1 MSDVLAVEVVEGVG
15 GWASSGLIHQVDE
28 GALVGG
34 EADPAGPDL
43 RVLDRPKKK
52 ITKKIISSII

>member
-1 MSDVLAVEVVEGVG
+1 LGDVLAVEVVEGVG
-15 GWASSGLIHQVDE
+15 GRASSGLIHQVDE

-43 RVLDRPKKK
+43 RVLDRPGK
-52 ITKKIISSII
+52 IRLG